1 MTMVQKIHVGFPNYP
16 KETLDMMA
24 EDAVGKV
31 YNSDGQAVGLV
42 TSAKALHDSSTI
54 ELELEMI

>member
-1 MTMVQKIHVGFPNYP
+1 MIQKVHIGFPSYS
-16 KETLDMMA
+16 KETLEIMS

-31 YNSDGQAVGLV
+31 YTDDSGKEVGLV
-42 TSAKALHDSSTI
+42 TSAKVLEDSSTI